1 MVQCILEAIFE
12 NSTPPTQAYVT
23 HTAIY
28 VSSYYYYVSAYYRLM
43 SMVERVLGAILRMR
57 SLPLKPTSPAG
68 VPILVRGE
76 HTLSFRLGSL
86 WSGGRRVR
94 PFG

>member
-43 SMVERVLGAILRMR
+43 SMVERVLGAIFENV
-57 SLPLKPTSPAG
+57 TSPTQTYVTRWG
-68 VPILVRGE
+68 SDPCVWGGY
-76 HTLSFRLGSL
+76 SFIQVGDSIKSQLRLEL
-86 WSGGRRVR
+86 
-94 PFG
+94 